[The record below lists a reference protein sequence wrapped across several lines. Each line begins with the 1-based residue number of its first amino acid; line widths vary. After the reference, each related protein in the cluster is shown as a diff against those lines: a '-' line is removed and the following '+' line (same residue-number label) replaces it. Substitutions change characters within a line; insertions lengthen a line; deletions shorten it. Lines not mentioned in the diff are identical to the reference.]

1 MKLNIIN
8 QSQIRVP
15 QTFLKKWIEALALS
29 LKEKGFPRVLKNKEL
44 ILVFL
49 DTTQAKKLNF
59 QFRGRNYATDVLSFD
74 PIDPQS
80 LGELVICPQVLKKQ
94 ALRHGHSYSL
104 ELGYMVLHGVL
115 HLLGFDHE
123 DSEEEAEIMF
133 KLQDE
138 IFDAISIGYV
148 NHSRTPSR
156 QKKNRRSGSI
166 GP

>member
-8 QSQIRVP
+8 QSQVRIP
-15 QTFLKKWIEALALS
+15 NTFLKEWTEALVLS
-29 LKEKGFPRVLKNKEL
+29 LKKKGFPRVLKNKEL

-49 DTTQAKKLNF
+49 DTKPAKKLNH
-59 QFRGRNYATDVLSFD
+59 QFRGRDYATDVLSFD

-94 ALRHGHSYSL
+94 AIDHEHSFNL
-104 ELGYMVLHGVL
+104 ELGYMVLHGIL

-123 DSEEEAEIMF
+123 ESEEQALEMF

-138 IFDAISIGYV
+138 IFDVISYRYV
-148 NHSRTPSR
+148 NHRRTTRS
-156 QKKNRRSGSI
+156 KKKTRKS
-166 GP
+166 

>member
-1 MKLNIIN
+1 M
-8 QSQIRVP
+8 
-15 QTFLKKWIEALALS
+15 
-29 LKEKGFPRVLKNKEL
+29 KNKEL

-49 DTTQAKKLNF
+49 DTKTAKKLNQ
-59 QFRGRNYATDVLSFD
+59 QFRGRDYATDVLSFD

-94 ALRHGHSYSL
+94 AKEHGISFEL

-123 DSEEEAEIMF
+123 ENEQQAEEMF

-138 IFDAISIGYV
+138 IFDVISYSYV
-148 NHSRTPSR
+148 NHRRTTHR
-156 QKKNRRSGSI
+156 QKKTLKS
-166 GP
+166 

>member
-8 QSQIRVP
+8 QSQVRIP
-15 QTFLKKWIEALALS
+15 NTFLKEWTEALVLS
-29 LKEKGFPRVLKNKEL
+29 LKKKGFPRVLKDKEL

-49 DTTQAKKLNF
+49 DAKHAKKLNH
-59 QFRGRNYATDVLSFD
+59 QFRGRDYATDVLSFD

-94 ALRHGHSYSL
+94 AINHELSFNL

-123 DSEEEAEIMF
+123 ESEEKAEEMF

-138 IFDAISIGYV
+138 IFDVISYRYV
-148 NHSRTPSR
+148 N
-156 QKKNRRSGSI
+156 NRRTTRSKTTTRKS
-166 GP
+166 

>member
-8 QSQIRVP
+8 QSEVP
-15 QTFLKKWIEALALS
+15 VPKAFLNEWTEALVLS
-29 LKEKGFPRVLKNKEL
+29 LQKKGFPRVLKQKEL

-49 DTTQAKKLNF
+49 DRASAKKLNL

-94 ALRHGHSYSL
+94 AKEHELSYNL
-104 ELGYMVLHGVL
+104 ELGYMVLHGIL

-123 DSEEEAEIMF
+123 ESEEDAEIMF

-138 IFDAISIGYV
+138 IFDAISNRYV
-148 NHSRTPSR
+148 NRSRPSHR
-156 QKKNRRSGSI
+156 KKKTRRS
-166 GP
+166 

>member
-8 QSQIRVP
+8 KSQVSVP
-15 QTFLKKWIEALALS
+15 TAFLKKWVEALT
-29 LKEKGFPRVLKNKEL
+29 LKLKKNGFPRALKGKEL

-49 DTTQAKKLNF
+49 DAAEAKKLNK

-74 PIDPQS
+74 PIDPGS

-94 ALRHGHSYSL
+94 AKEHGLTFNL

-115 HLLGFDHE
+115 HLLGFEHE
-123 DSEEEAEIMF
+123 ENEVDAAEMF

-138 IFDAISIGYV
+138 IFDAISNRYV
-148 NHSRTPSR
+148 TSSRAPSR
-156 QKKNRRSGSI
+156 KKKHRKS
-166 GP
+166 

>member
-8 QSQIRVP
+8 KSKTAVPRVFLGDW
-15 QTFLKKWIEALALS
+15 TFALTELLKK
-29 LKEKGFPRVLKNKEL
+29 KGFPRALKGKEL

-49 DTTQAKKLNF
+49 DLKEAKRLNL
-59 QFRGRNYATDVLSFD
+59 QFRGRNYATDILSFD
-74 PIDPQS
+74 PIDPGS

-94 ALRHGHSYSL
+94 AKEHELSFNL

-123 DSEEEAEIMF
+123 ESDEDAHVMF

-138 IFDAISIGYV
+138 IFDAISSRYV
-148 NHSRTPSR
+148 NRSRTPHYK
-156 QKKNRRSGSI
+156 KKNRKS
-166 GP
+166 